1 MSLDRYLQN
10 RSSRRIAVAQSSSS
24 NSSTQINHSAASK
37 RLQKARA
44 ASPLSSQSSSCE
56 RTPSSTISISSQ
68 LHNFPDSQANCGLH
82 FKINW
87 NNIH

>member
-10 RSSRRIAVAQSSSS
+10 RSSRRIAVAQSSS
-24 NSSTQINHSAASK
+24 T
-37 RLQKARA
+37 RA

-82 FKINW
+82 FEID
-87 NNIH
+87 